1 MEREMCFLST
11 LLWYAITIF
20 VFQQTKQMKELLLKA
35 IVTGLILSLM
45 IGPALF
51 LLLETSIKKG
61 IKAALSFDLGILL
74 SDLLYIF
81 IAYVFYAQVSHL
93 VEGKHTSLL
102 KGIGGSLF
110 FIYGLIS
117 FLKKSKVQ
125 SHEEIDGLTSSTK
138 DYFLQFLKGFLLNLA
153 NPMVIF
159 YWFSVM
165 AIGTQN
171 GASDLS
177 ENLLF
182 IGVLLSVFF
191 SIDILKIIGAKKL
204 RPFITD
210 AFLHSLNRITG
221 SILMLFGLVLLLQ
234 GIFEKM

>member
-1 MEREMCFLST
+1 
-11 LLWYAITIF
+11 
-20 VFQQTKQMKELLLKA
+20 MKELLLKA
-35 IVTGLILSLM
+35 IVTGLLLSLM

-61 IKAALSFDLGILL
+61 IRAALSFDLGILM
-74 SDLLYIF
+74 SDLIYIF
-81 IAYVFYAQVSHL
+81 IAYVFYAQVSQL
-93 VEGKHTSLL
+93 VEGEHTSLL

-110 FIYGLIS
+110 IIYGLIS
-117 FLKKSKVQ
+117 FLKRSKIQ
-125 SHEEIDGLTSSTK
+125 TSEEIETNTTTKK
-138 DYFLQFLKGFLLNLA
+138 DYLIQFIKGFLLNLA
-153 NPMVIF
+153 NPMVIV

-171 GASDLS
+171 GASDFS

-182 IGVLLSVFF
+182 ISVLLSVFF

-210 AFLHSLNRITG
+210 TFLQSLNRITG
-221 SILMLFGLVLLLQ
+221 TILMLFGLVLLLQ
-234 GIFEKM
+234 GIFEKI